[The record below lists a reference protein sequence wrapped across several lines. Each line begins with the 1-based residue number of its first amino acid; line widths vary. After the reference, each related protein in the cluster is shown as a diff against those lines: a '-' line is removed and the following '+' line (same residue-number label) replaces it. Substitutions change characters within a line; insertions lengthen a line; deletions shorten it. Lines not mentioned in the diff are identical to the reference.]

1 MDLTNFDG
9 IGGVRRFR
17 TFCNVVLPDDDE
29 IVFDEL
35 ENINCELDITSENDI
50 IIDETFAFDDSFTD
64 GVDLFNDQI
73 IEVNSNIISDDSFV
87 QIPIEIISS
96 DIFLGCNFIQGDT
109 GENSNMEIMDWISE
123 PLFDGCTFN
132 CQHVLLV
139 LEYLKSIGH
148 LGDGQESVFLGI
160 ICSILPDSNHFSQN
174 LSSTT
179 GSVYFF
185 QKMIKNG
192 HKNLQKMRVL
202 KIPCCPKGHFHYV
215 GENQTY
221 VQCPVCSVPNG
232 ISNASF
238 FYFPLR
244 DRIKTLLHSD
254 MKIFF
259 DYPQVKYYNKV
270 LELYIFNLFLYIR
283 QDNNPVLSL

>member
-73 IEVNSNIISDDSFV
+73 IEVNSDDSFV

-160 ICSILPDSNHFSQN
+160 ICSILPDSNVQKDTFITLGKIKHMYNVQFAVFQME
-174 LSSTT
+174 
-179 GSVYFF
+179 SVMKVFFIFLCATESKLYF
-185 QKMIKNG
+185 
-192 HKNLQKMRVL
+192 
-202 KIPCCPKGHFHYV
+202 
-215 GENQTY
+215 
-221 VQCPVCSVPNG
+221 
-232 ISNASF
+232 
-238 FYFPLR
+238 
-244 DRIKTLLHSD
+244 
-254 MKIFF
+254 
-259 DYPQVKYYNKV
+259 
-270 LELYIFNLFLYIR
+270 IR
-283 QDNNPVLSL
+283 T